1 MLRLR
6 SSEKVEDLRAYL
18 TTQLGHSNFKILNLA
33 QSGWVPIENET
44 QTLAETGLG
53 PRATLQL
60 AQNEE
65 KKFDE
70 MQKHI
75 GMHAKYFFYI
85 SNMFYFNSL

>member
-1 MLRLR
+1 MVRLR

-75 GMHAKYFFYI
+75 GMHAKFFLYFEYVLF
-85 SNMFYFNSL
+85 